1 MKTKDGTGI
10 DNLDKKISYAAVDDL
25 VNECD
30 YAAVGDLVNEC
41 DYAAVGDLDNECDYA
56 AVEGTKVAVK
66 LINDEVLKGIIH
78 IHTDFLTNKRIIEIN
93 ERFLEEFQIKSIIT
107 SKI

>member
-30 YAAVGDLVNEC
+30 YAAV
-41 DYAAVGDLDNECDYA
+41 
-56 AVEGTKVAVK
+56 EGTEVAVK

-93 ERFLEEFQIKSIIT
+93 GRFLEEFQIKSIIT

>member
-10 DNLDKKISYAAVDDL
+10 DKLDKKISYAAVGNL
-25 VNECD
+25 VSECD
-30 YAAVGDLVNEC
+30 YAAVGDLV
-41 DYAAVGDLDNECDYA
+41 NECDYA

-66 LINDEVLKGIIH
+66 LINDEVIKGIIH
-78 IHTDFLTNKRIIEIN
+78 IHIDFLTNKRIIEIN
-93 ERFLEEFQIKSIIT
+93 GRFLEEFQIKAIIT